1 MNSIE
6 ANIRGAAYLVR
17 KQFRKT
23 RFKTGLAIV
32 LVITILALLSPIIA
46 PFPEEGL
53 GYIPENAVAKARLP
67 PNPVNIFG
75 TDTRGRDLFS
85 RVLFGAGSALVEI
98 LIVVLTS
105 LSIGIII
112 GVSAAYFK
120 GVVEHVLNYLIELFV
135 SVPAIIIALALR
147 LAIGPGLYVVILG
160 LITTWWSWYARV
172 TYIYARSIVEMDYV
186 VLARLSGLNSLK
198 IIYRHVLRNTIPP
211 VLVQAVTD
219 MGSVLLEA
227 TSINFIGLG
236 VPLNS
241 PEWGVIMLEGLPV
254 ITIAPWITM
263 FPGIFLLITALGFSL
278 IGDSLREELDP
289 RMRRRWRLWF

>member
-17 KQFRKT
+17 KQFRKA

-32 LVITILALLSPIIA
+32 SVIIILALLSPIIA

-160 LITTWWSWYARV
+160 LITTWWSWYARI